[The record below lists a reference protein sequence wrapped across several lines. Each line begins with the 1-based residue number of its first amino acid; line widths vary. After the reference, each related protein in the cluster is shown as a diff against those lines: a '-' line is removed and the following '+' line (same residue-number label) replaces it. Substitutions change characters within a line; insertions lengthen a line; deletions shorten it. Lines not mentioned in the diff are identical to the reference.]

1 MFYLSNILNWN
12 QPFQYIYVYILL
24 LYMGLKYGTR
34 QSQFGATK
42 AARKLF
48 PFGFSRN
55 QWFACQ
61 LQPADTPWFLLPFLR
76 LFWSSVHSSFQHT
89 SFAMGNTEDFFIQRV
104 PMGIWVPWSSMGS
117 RSNSQF
123 VCGSLWQFYNVQV
136 FRWKI
141 MDLLNAEFCENSG
154 TYGPLKECHKLST
167 HQKSSIFG
175 GFFRFDPLR
184 PSWPHVS
191 PGSCGSLLR
200 NPGAWLTP
208 SSPGIPLIPC
218 RDETTGCVGSGW
230 KLYMII

>member
-12 QPFQYIYVYILL
+12 QPFQYKYIYMYILL

-61 LQPADTPWFLLPFLR
+61 LQPADTPWFLHPFLR

-104 PMGIWVPWSSMGS
+104 PMGSWVPWSSMGFHGVPDQIVS
-117 RSNSQF
+117 LSVVLYGNFTTFRYSGEKSWICWTQNS
-123 VCGSLWQFYNVQV
+123 V
-136 FRWKI
+136 KI
-141 MDLLNAEFCENSG
+141 QAPMD
-154 TYGPLKECHKLST
+154 P
-167 HQKSSIFG
+167 
-175 GFFRFDPLR
+175 
-184 PSWPHVS
+184 
-191 PGSCGSLLR
+191 
-200 NPGAWLTP
+200 
-208 SSPGIPLIPC
+208 
-218 RDETTGCVGSGW
+218 
-230 KLYMII
+230 

>member
-1 MFYLSNILNWN
+1 MIRLPAATCRHSMVSPSLFAPLLVLGPQLLSAHVVRNGKHGGFFH
-12 QPFQYIYVYILL
+12 PT
-24 LYMGLKYGTR
+24 GSHG
-34 QSQFGATK
+34 
-42 AARKLF
+42 KLGSMEF
-48 PFGFSRN
+48 HG
-55 QWFACQ
+55 
-61 LQPADTPWFLLPFLR
+61 
-76 LFWSSVHSSFQHT
+76 
-89 SFAMGNTEDFFIQRV
+89 
-104 PMGIWVPWSSMGS
+104 VPWGS

-175 GFFRFDPLR
+175 GFFRFDPFR